1 MTLLSD
7 TYFREDDGVAN
18 QKVGEFLLLWQPI
31 EKILNEYLNVR
42 DMTCRYNLVAAI
54 NQIEDRELAKKL
66 QKLRTIRNRLVH
78 EGLPQEFDVEELL
91 NNARETDESLKR
103 YLDNIIRQTE

>member
-1 MTLLSD
+1 MYQKKYISRQDTVLS
-7 TYFREDDGVAN
+7 RV
-18 QKVGEFLLLWQPI
+18 L
-31 EKILNEYLNVR
+31 
-42 DMTCRYNLVAAI
+42 I

-103 YLDNIIRQTE
+103 YLDNLIRQTE